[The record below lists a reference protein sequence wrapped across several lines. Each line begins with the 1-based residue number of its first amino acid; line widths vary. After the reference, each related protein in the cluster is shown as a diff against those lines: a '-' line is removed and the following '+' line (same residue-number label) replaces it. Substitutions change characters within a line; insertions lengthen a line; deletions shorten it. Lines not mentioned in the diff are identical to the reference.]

1 MDALSDPSWKKIIRH
16 EPRLLAL
23 QRSGLLD
30 TPAERTFDRLTW
42 LVRRVLKVP
51 VALLSLVDADRQFF
65 KSAIGLSEPWASR
78 RETPLSHSFCQ
89 HVVAS
94 GAPLA
99 VEDARAHPLV
109 RDNPAVTDLGVV
121 AYLGMPL
128 AQPDGHVL
136 GSLCAID
143 TAPRSWTAGE
153 VDALRDLAELAKD
166 EMVLRRLR
174 DNLETQVEEEVARRD
189 EAQAKRAKAERLA
202 GLRQLAGRVAHDMN
216 NILQAASGGIRLAAR
231 RLDRDPAMVRHL
243 LDASLEAMDRGA
255 SVTRR
260 LLSLAGRGVLFPEP
274 LDVAALLAELREGL
288 PPAPNGDI
296 NVHVDVP
303 GDLPPMLADR
313 AQLEATLKALAANAR
328 DVMPEGGTLALA
340 AVAETVQ
347 ESSSHRTGLR
357 PGAYVRLD
365 MSDTGPG
372 MSATTLAHASEPFFT
387 TKESGT
393 GLGLA
398 TARSFA
404 EQSGGRIAIASE
416 PRGGTTVSLWLPQA
430 RGNDARAEVG
440 HSREEVS
447 PSQRRR
453 ILLVDD
459 DLLVLRV
466 FALQLAEAGH
476 TVAAVGSAAEALAK
490 LDAGETADLLVS
502 DLTMPGMDGLELIRE
517 AQARRPGLPAV
528 LITGD
533 PAEVAALNDD
543 DARAA
548 AAFQLMHKP
557 VSGAHL
563 LDRITAML
571 EGK

>member
-1 MDALSDPSWKKIIRH
+1 
-16 EPRLLAL
+16 
-23 QRSGLLD
+23 
-30 TPAERTFDRLTW
+30 
-42 LVRRVLKVP
+42 
-51 VALLSLVDADRQFF
+51 
-65 KSAIGLSEPWASR
+65 
-78 RETPLSHSFCQ
+78 
-89 HVVAS
+89 
-94 GAPLA
+94 
-99 VEDARAHPLV
+99 
-109 RDNPAVTDLGVV
+109 
-121 AYLGMPL
+121 
-128 AQPDGHVL
+128 
-136 GSLCAID
+136 
-143 TAPRSWTAGE
+143 
-153 VDALRDLAELAKD
+153 
-166 EMVLRRLR
+166 
-174 DNLETQVEEEVARRD
+174 
-189 EAQAKRAKAERLA
+189 
-202 GLRQLAGRVAHDMN
+202 
-216 NILQAASGGIRLAAR
+216 
-231 RLDRDPAMVRHL
+231 
-243 LDASLEAMDRGA
+243 
-255 SVTRR
+255 
-260 LLSLAGRGVLFPEP
+260 
-274 LDVAALLAELREGL
+274 
-288 PPAPNGDI
+288 
-296 NVHVDVP
+296 
-303 GDLPPMLADR
+303 
-313 AQLEATLKALAANAR
+313 
-328 DVMPEGGTLALA
+328 
-340 AVAETVQ
+340 
-347 ESSSHRTGLR
+347 
-357 PGAYVRLD
+357 
-365 MSDTGPG
+365 

-430 RGNDARAEVG
+430 RGNDVRAEVG

-533 PAEVAALNDD
+533 PAEVAVPSDD
-543 DARAA
+543 GARAA

-557 VSGAHL
+557 ISGAHL
-563 LDRITAML
+563 LDRIAAML